1 MKRILILLIL
11 LLNISVFAG
20 AEKIDINNCPPEA
33 LDSLMIPEE
42 VISRI
47 KNFIER
53 RGELKSI
60 YDLSRIEGV
69 DSEIMN
75 IIKQSVAVYP
85 DTTLDSTSIYLIRMQ
100 DRLASEESPTEGA
113 IDLWGELLMK
123 KININTADANDLML
137 LDGVNLTDA
146 EAILQSRYKN
156 KKFRYPNDVRRSE
169 NLTYFAWSRIRNY
182 IGFNDYSKVLD
193 FSGYYRAKLRFTNDD
208 TYNYSSYSALA
219 NELLSRTKD
228 LEIAHPDSVNLRST
242 LLDAGVSPET
252 IDSMKARMEREYEEL
267 TGRDMNGDIIN
278 KANVQMGKYIKGGIL
293 AAKYS
298 GIEEYR
304 YKGFIAFTELPFV
317 DNLII
322 GNYRVTLGQGLVMDN
337 TDEYRSRRLDP
348 NQGLFTDLTESYNT
362 KFTGAALNGKV
373 WRFNYMAFVSKE
385 MRDGILNSDSTVNAP
400 LLSRTDINE
409 FKNKYE
415 EITAGG
421 RVGFELGNLFHLP
434 FVTELGISGYNAKY
448 DRNFKPDTLTL
459 DIPFDASNIAVPVY
473 INQLNGDLR
482 RVFGLDFRTAY
493 KNLSFEGEGALQ
505 DTSIAYVVKTN
516 IVFDNFH
523 FKTLIRHYDVG
534 FDNLY
539 ARPFSEQ
546 ARFDDTELEKTYRLI
561 DPLFT
566 FILDDPRPKSEEG
579 IYFETRYRITEKI
592 TFNYCYLDVWRT
604 LDYNLYNYRF
614 QGEVEVRPVFPLRI
628 RLKHKF
634 QEKNLYKDIISTHST
649 TNETSLRIFAVLE
662 NGDYINFESRYG
674 MVGLTPSISYAENL
688 FIDGSFLSG
697 AYEKNINDYFSML
710 GGFAVWK
717 TDGMS
722 QWIFEDNSI
731 DFLYGDGNK
740 LYLTFIDRLSD
751 LVSVR
756 IKLSLKNQEV
766 NHGGIEA
773 LSDQLKYADTDYIRI
788 GSFVDHSNLLGINVQ
803 MDLRW

>member
-11 LLNISVFAG
+11 LFG
-20 AEKIDINNCPPEA
+20 AAVSASKIDINNSSLDA

-42 VISRI
+42 VIERI
-47 KNFIER
+47 KEHMEK
-53 RGELKSI
+53 RGEISSI
-60 YDLSRIEGV
+60 YDLSRLEGV
-69 DSEIMN
+69 DSEIFR
-75 IIKQSVAVYP
+75 IIKQSISVYP
-85 DTTLDSTSIYLIRMQ
+85 DTSIDSTSIYLIRMQ

-113 IDLWGELLMK
+113 IDLWGELLMR

-146 EAILQSRYKN
+146 EAILQARNKN

-182 IGFNDYSKVLD
+182 IGFSDYNKVLD
-193 FSGYYRAKLRFTNDD
+193 FSGYYRAKMRFTNDD
-208 TYNYSSYSALA
+208 TYNYSSYSSLA
-219 NELLSRTKD
+219 NELMARSKD
-228 LEIAHPDSVNLRST
+228 LEIIHPDSANLRSA
-242 LLDAGVSPET
+242 LLKAGVLPET
-252 IDSMKARMEREYEEL
+252 VDSIKARMEREYEDL
-267 TGRDMNGDIIN
+267 VTRDMNGDIIN
-278 KANVQMGKYIKGGIL
+278 KANVQLGKYLKGGIL

-298 GIEEYR
+298 GVEKYR
-304 YKGFIAFTELPFV
+304 LKGFGAVTNLPFI

-362 KFTGAALNGKV
+362 KFTGAALSGKA
-373 WRFNYMAFVSKE
+373 WRFNYIAFASKE
-385 MRDGILNSDSTVNAP
+385 KRDGILNPDSTVNSP
-400 LLSRTDINE
+400 LLSRTDITDFE
-409 FKNKYE
+409 NKYE
-415 EITAGG
+415 EVTAGG
-421 RVGFELGNLFHLP
+421 RVGFELGGLFKLP
-434 FVTELGISGYNAKY
+434 FVTEFGVSGYNAKY
-448 DRNFKPDTLTL
+448 DRDFKPDTLTL

-473 INQLNGDLR
+473 LRQMSGEDFR
-482 RVFGLDFRTAY
+482 RVLGIDFRTAF

-505 DTSIAYVVKTN
+505 DASAAFIVKTN
-516 IVFDNFH
+516 IVFDNFYL
-523 FKTLIRHYDVG
+523 KTLVRHYDVD

-579 IYFETRYRITEKI
+579 IYLETRYRITEKV
-592 TFNYCYLDVWRT
+592 TFNYCYLDIWRT

-614 QGEVEVRPVFPLRI
+614 QGEIEVRPVFPLRI

-634 QEKNLYKDIISTHST
+634 QEKNLYKDIVSTHST
-649 TNETSLRIFAVLE
+649 TNETSLRIFAVLD

-688 FIDGSFLSG
+688 FIDGSFLNGS
-697 AYEKNINDYFSML
+697 YEKNVNDYFSVL
-710 GGFAVWK
+710 GGFAVWQ
-717 TDGMS
+717 TNGMS

-740 LYLTFIDRLSD
+740 LYLTFIDRLSE

-756 IKLSLKNQEV
+756 IKLSLKNQEI
-766 NHGGIEA
+766 NHSGIEA
-773 LSDQLKYADTDYIRI
+773 LADELKYADTDFTRI

>member
-11 LLNISVFAG
+11 LFG
-20 AEKIDINNCPPEA
+20 AAVSASKIDINNSSLDA

-42 VISRI
+42 VIERI
-47 KNFIER
+47 KEHMEK
-53 RGELKSI
+53 RGEISSI
-60 YDLSRIEGV
+60 YDLSRLEGV
-69 DSEIMN
+69 DSEIFR
-75 IIKQSVAVYP
+75 IIKQSISVYP
-85 DTTLDSTSIYLIRMQ
+85 DTSIDSTSIYLIRMQ

-113 IDLWGELLMK
+113 IDLWGELLMR

-146 EAILQSRYKN
+146 EAILQARNKN

-182 IGFNDYSKVLD
+182 IGFSDYNKVLD
-193 FSGYYRAKLRFTNDD
+193 FSGYYRAKMRFTNDD
-208 TYNYSSYSALA
+208 TYNYSSYSSLA
-219 NELLSRTKD
+219 NELMARSKD
-228 LEIAHPDSVNLRST
+228 LEIIHPDSANLRSA
-242 LLDAGVSPET
+242 LLQAGVLPET
-252 IDSMKARMEREYEEL
+252 VDSIKARMEREYEDL
-267 TGRDMNGDIIN
+267 VTRDMNGDIIN
-278 KANVQMGKYIKGGIL
+278 KANVQLGKYLKGGIL

-298 GIEEYR
+298 GVEKYR
-304 YKGFIAFTELPFV
+304 LKGFGAVTNLPFI

-362 KFTGAALNGKV
+362 KFTGAALSGKA
-373 WRFNYMAFVSKE
+373 WRFNYIAFASKE
-385 MRDGILNSDSTVNAP
+385 KRDGILNPDSTVNSP
-400 LLSRTDINE
+400 LLSRTDITDFE
-409 FKNKYE
+409 NKYE
-415 EITAGG
+415 EVTAGG
-421 RVGFELGNLFHLP
+421 RVGFELGGLFKLP
-434 FVTELGISGYNAKY
+434 FVTEFGVSGYNAKY
-448 DRNFKPDTLTL
+448 DRDFKPDTLTL

-473 INQLNGDLR
+473 LRQMSGEDFR
-482 RVFGLDFRTAY
+482 RVLGIDFRTAF

-505 DTSIAYVVKTN
+505 DASAAFVVKTN
-516 IVFDNFH
+516 IVFDNFYL
-523 FKTLIRHYDVG
+523 KTLVRHYDVG

-579 IYFETRYRITEKI
+579 IYLETRYRITEKV
-592 TFNYCYLDVWRT
+592 TFNYCYLDIWRT

-614 QGEVEVRPVFPLRI
+614 QGEIEVRPVFPLRI

-634 QEKNLYKDIISTHST
+634 QEKNLYKDIVSTHST
-649 TNETSLRIFAVLE
+649 TNETSLRIFAVLD

-688 FIDGSFLSG
+688 FIDGSFLNGS
-697 AYEKNINDYFSML
+697 YEKNVNDYFSVL
-710 GGFAVWK
+710 GGFAVWQ
-717 TDGMS
+717 TNGMS

-740 LYLTFIDRLSD
+740 LYLTFIDRLSE

-756 IKLSLKNQEV
+756 IKLSLKNQEI
-766 NHGGIEA
+766 NHSGIEA
-773 LSDQLKYADTDYIRI
+773 LADELKYADTDFTRI